1 MLQKFWE
8 KKSKIIHWYKKPK
21 KILSQRRVGYIFY
34 KEDKVKILKKW
45 DSLNNVR
52 ILIDLN
58 KTLKKNVKINN
69 IENIKTLKDLGKYF
83 L

>member
-1 MLQKFWE
+1 MNQQFKKKFLNII
-8 KKSKIIHWYKKPK
+8 KKNLLIKTEISI
-21 KILSQRRVGYIFY
+21 
-34 KEDKVKILKKW
+34 EDKVKIFKKW

-58 KTLKKNVKINN
+58 KTFKKNVKINN

>member
-1 MLQKFWE
+1 MNHQFKKKFLNII
-8 KKSKIIHWYKKPK
+8 KKNLLIKTEISI
-21 KILSQRRVGYIFY
+21 
-34 KEDKVKILKKW
+34 EDKVKIFKKW

-58 KTLKKNVKINN
+58 KTFKKNVKINN